1 MPNYNK
7 SFSFRNGVQVDEDD
21 LIVRGSLVGI
31 GTTVPRTELD
41 VYGTATVS
49 GVTSSVNIYSTGV
62 GTFSQVHVG
71 TGVTIYGGTTG
82 IISATKFYGDGSTLS
97 NIPSATWTQ
106 TGAGN
111 TTIYKEGAVGIATTA
126 VAQSLTIG
134 GRPDHGERG
143 VGIDSTGTIR
153 ATGVITATSFVGAGD
168 YITNLNADN
177 ITSGTLP
184 AAAFPNYIA
193 ISGIATINNADVVD
207 LDVSGVG
214 TVATLNSTSA
224 TLTTISSTDL
234 TASGG
239 LTVTGVSTFQNDAT
253 FTGQNYNAFWD
264 KSDNSLRFT
273 DNSKAKF
280 GDHSGTG
287 DLHISHEN
295 DVSLIRD
302 TRAGVAATLAIGADK
317 LILRNKDG
325 NEKYLEADDNGSVQ
339 IYHNFIPKFQ
349 TSGLGATVYGTL
361 DATQINVTGVS
372 TLTGHVS
379 LGGTLTGQI
388 KIPDNKTFKIGA
400 GLTAT
405 YIPGATAEVAV
416 HQESNVHHII
426 ENSGKKSA
434 WISRVSGTLVPQFR
448 INHNSAVEA
457 YYANGGIKFSTSGIG
472 ATVYGQLYTT
482 DLKVTGVSTFTGTVV
497 ANGDVTLGNATSDD
511 IALTGRITS
520 GIIPSSDIDHDLGSS
535 SLRWHN
541 FWVQDIN
548 ATSSNVTGLSTVT
561 GTLGVTGRVDVD
573 NIRIDGNS
581 IDTVS
586 GQLQLGSTE
595 GTVEVND
602 NLEVTGVSTF
612 IGAVQVNT
620 SVVPDTD
627 LGANLGGASKYFGT
641 ARVGSINIG
650 IGDTNLVTTRDA
662 NLRLD
667 SATGVVTVDNDLVVT
682 DGAVV
687 TGIATFSNTTTFT
700 GQIDANGGATID
712 NVRIGVAD
720 NNTIDT
726 ASGNLKLSAASGSS
740 VQMTDVTVPQGTF
753 LSGIA
758 TLGTGIAPNTDKG
771 AYLGTATKVFSE
783 AHIDEVRIGVGATNE
798 IDTRE
803 GNLILDAASNIVEV
817 DAILQ
822 ANGVTNLNGNVAAST
837 KAFFVNAGNNR
848 IGFGTAVPST
858 DFEVIKD
865 SGNLNSQYIARAGT
879 SNLVVGQQLV
889 GAGNSSL
896 VISYAGNTAK
906 LENKDIG
913 NINVD
918 LATGGGTPTND
929 TFLHVRHSNTPIVS
943 IGHSG
948 FVGINKALPSSELD
962 INGTLNSLNVLVS
975 GIMTIGS
982 GANQMTFGGGIYN
995 ANLLGTLTGQVSA
1008 QAGVSTFRKLN
1019 VLDTVDFAE
1028 QATFVGLSSFS
1039 GKVGIGTTTVG
1050 SATFRNQGDSSFVGD
1065 ATFDQKIAVG
1075 KNTFLTDSRP
1085 LPTGSNLPSIQYGNI
1100 QNQNNASF
1108 IGQSVIFCA
1117 YGARNDISTI
1127 EHTDSRADENH
1138 NYQSRIGINTHV
1150 PRACLDLG
1158 NSKDA
1163 MILPQMTATE
1173 KNFWKNNPI
1182 VATIMD
1188 YGGSS
1193 QSIPRGGSLFF
1204 NTTDQRAEISVG
1216 HTGGI
1221 SCGIATLTENDSG
1234 FSAYVPPV
1242 MTTTNR
1248 DTMTAKGNQ
1257 GGIPAGAI
1265 IYNKTTSKL
1274 QVYSGSG
1281 TSWTDLH

>member
-224 TLTTISSTDL
+224 TLTTISATNL

-239 LTVTGVSTFQNDAT
+239 LNVTGVSTFGDIKTGSAATVGFGATVAFHDDVKAT
-253 FTGQNYNAFWD
+253 FG
-264 KSDNSLRFT
+264 
-273 DNSKAKF
+273 
-280 GDHSGTG
+280 HSADLKIHHGGGPSGEASYIDEDGTG
-287 DLHISHEN
+287 KLYIRSNTVAIKGITSNEPLAMFIEN
-295 DVSLIRD
+295 GSAELYHDNLIR
-302 TRAGVAATLAIGADK
+302 L
-317 LILRNKDG
+317 
-325 NEKYLEADDNGSVQ
+325 S
-339 IYHNFIPKFQ
+339 

-361 DATQINVTGVS
+361 DATQINVAGVS

-434 WISRVSGTLVPQFR
+434 WISRVSGVGLVPQFR

-472 ATVYGQLYTT
+472 ATVYGQLDTN
-482 DLKVTGVSTFTGTVV
+482 DLKVTGVSTFTGTLD
-497 ANGDVTLGNATSDD
+497 ANGNVELGTNASNTVTVNADVASSL
-511 IALTGRITS
+511 
-520 GIIPSSDIDHDLGSS
+520 IPASDIIHDLGASGS
-535 SLRWHN
+535 RWHN

-573 NIRIDGNS
+573 NVRIDGNS

-783 AHIDEVRIGVGATNE
+783 AHIDEVRIGVGATNQ

-803 GNLILDAASNIVEV
+803 GNLILNADSGIVEV
-817 DAILQ
+817 DGTLQ
-822 ANGVTNLNGNVAAST
+822 TDGAVNFNGNVAAST

-896 VISYAGNTAK
+896 VISYSGNAAK
-906 LENKDIG
+906 IENKDIG
-913 NINVD
+913 TINVD

-929 TFLHVRHSNTPIVS
+929 TFLNVRHANTPIVS

-962 INGTLNSLNVLVS
+962 INGTLNSLNVFVS

-995 ANLLGTLTGQVSA
+995 ANLKGTLTGQVSA
-1008 QAGVSTFRKLN
+1008 LTGVSTFRQLN
-1019 VLDTVDFAE
+1019 VLDEAEFAQE
-1028 QATFVGLSSFS
+1028 TIFVGLSSFS
-1039 GKVGIGTTTVG
+1039 GKVGIGTTTMG
-1050 SATFRNQGDSSFVGD
+1050 SASLRVQGDSAFVGNV
-1065 ATFDQKIAVG
+1065 TFDQKIGVG
-1075 KNTFLTDSRP
+1075 TNVYWQDSRP
-1085 LPTGSNLPSIQYGNI
+1085 LPTGSNLANIQYGNL
-1100 QNQNNASF
+1100 QNKFAASF
-1108 IGQSVIFCA
+1108 IGQSAIFCA
-1117 YGARNDISTI
+1117 YDARNDISTL
-1127 EHTDSRADENH
+1127 EHSDARANTNP

-1173 KNFWKNNPI
+1173 KNFWKLNPI
-1182 VATIMD
+1182 VQTIMD
-1188 YGGSS
+1188 YGGARG
-1193 QSIPRGGSLFF
+1193 SIPRGGSLFF

-1216 HTGGI
+1216 HTGGV

-1265 IYNKTTSKL
+1265 IYNKTDSKL

>member
-224 TLTTISSTDL
+224 TLTTISATNL

-239 LTVTGVSTFQNDAT
+239 LNVTGVSTFGDIKTGSAATVGFGATVAFHDDVKAT
-253 FTGQNYNAFWD
+253 FG
-264 KSDNSLRFT
+264 
-273 DNSKAKF
+273 
-280 GDHSGTG
+280 HSADLKIHHGGGPSGEASYIDEDGTG
-287 DLHISHEN
+287 KLYIRSNTVAIKGITSNEPLAMFIEN
-295 DVSLIRD
+295 GSAELYHDNLIR
-302 TRAGVAATLAIGADK
+302 L
-317 LILRNKDG
+317 
-325 NEKYLEADDNGSVQ
+325 S
-339 IYHNFIPKFQ
+339 

-361 DATQINVTGVS
+361 DATQINVAGVS

-426 ENSGKKSA
+426 ENSGKRSG
-434 WISRVSGTLVPQFR
+434 WFSRTSGAIVPQFR

-472 ATVYGQLYTT
+472 ATVYGQLDTN
-482 DLKVTGVSTFTGTVV
+482 DLKVTGVSTFTGTLD
-497 ANGDVTLGNATSDD
+497 ANGNVELGTNASNTVTVNADVASSL
-511 IALTGRITS
+511 
-520 GIIPSSDIDHDLGSS
+520 IPASDIIHDLGASGS
-535 SLRWHN
+535 RWHN

-573 NIRIDGNS
+573 NVRIDGNS

-783 AHIDEVRIGVGATNE
+783 AHIDEVRIGVGATNQ

-803 GNLILDAASNIVEV
+803 GNLILNADSGIVEV
-817 DAILQ
+817 DGTLQ
-822 ANGVTNLNGNVAAST
+822 TDGAVNFNGNVAAST

-896 VISYAGNTAK
+896 VISYSGNAAK
-906 LENKDIG
+906 IENKDIG
-913 NINVD
+913 TINVD

-929 TFLHVRHSNTPIVS
+929 TFLNVRHANTPIVS

-962 INGTLNSLNVLVS
+962 INGTLNSLNVFVS

-995 ANLLGTLTGQVSA
+995 ANLKGTLTGQVSA
-1008 QAGVSTFRKLN
+1008 LTGVSTFRKLN
-1019 VLDTVDFAE
+1019 VLDEAEFAQE
-1028 QATFVGLSSFS
+1028 TIFVGLSSFS
-1039 GKVGIGTTTVG
+1039 GKVGIGTTTMG
-1050 SATFRNQGDSSFVGD
+1050 SASLRVQGDSAFVGNV
-1065 ATFDQKIAVG
+1065 TFDQKIGVG
-1075 KNTFLTDSRP
+1075 TNVYWQDSRP
-1085 LPTGSNLPSIQYGNI
+1085 LPTGSNLANIQYGNL
-1100 QNQNNASF
+1100 QNKFAASF
-1108 IGQSVIFCA
+1108 IGQSAIFCA
-1117 YGARNDISTI
+1117 YDARNDISTL
-1127 EHTDSRADENH
+1127 EHSDARANTNP

-1242 MTTTNR
+1242 MTTTDRN
-1248 DTMTAKGNQ
+1248 TMTAKGNQ

-1265 IYNKTTSKL
+1265 IYNKTDSKL

>member
-62 GTFSQVHVG
+62 GTFSQIHVG

-184 AAAFPNYIA
+184 ASAFPNYIS

-224 TLTTISSTDL
+224 TLTTISATDL

-239 LTVTGVSTFQNDAT
+239 LTVTGVSTFNNNVKFPGSSAEAMW
-253 FTGQNYNAFWD
+253 NKANNAFELND
-264 KSDNSLRFT
+264 NVKLKLGSAGVTEIYHQSSTDQSIIKSD
-273 DNSKAKF
+273 SKIVSIMS
-280 GDHSGTG
+280 GDT
-287 DLHISHEN
+287 
-295 DVSLIRD
+295 
-302 TRAGVAATLAIGADK
+302 
-317 LILRNKDG
+317 
-325 NEKYLEADDNGSVQ
+325 VQ
-339 IYHNFIPKFQ
+339 IEDEGGTNIAEFKKLGGSSLYHDGGSRKFE
-349 TSGLGATVYGTL
+349 TSGLGATVYGSL
-361 DATQINVTGVS
+361 DATQLNITGVS
-372 TLTGHVS
+372 TFGDIKTGSAATVGF
-379 LGGTLTGQI
+379 GGTVSFDDNAKATFGYEEDLSIYHSGSHSFIEDTGTGNLVLKGSRIDIQ
-388 KIPDNKTFKIGA
+388 DASSNTLLLAEGGQYVRLNYGANERFRTTAIGA
-400 GLTAT
+400 SVL
-405 YIPGATAEVAV
+405 
-416 HQESNVHHII
+416 
-426 ENSGKKSA
+426 
-434 WISRVSGTLVPQFR
+434 
-448 INHNSAVEA
+448 
-457 YYANGGIKFSTSGIG
+457 
-472 ATVYGQLYTT
+472 GQLDTT
-482 DLKVTGVSTFTGTVV
+482 DLKVTGVSTFSSTLD
-497 ANGDVTLGNATSDD
+497 ANGNVELGTNASNTVTFNADVASALIPATD
-511 IALTGRITS
+511 IA
-520 GIIPSSDIDHDLGSS
+520 HDLGANGS
-535 SLRWHN
+535 RWHN
-541 FWVQDIN
+541 LWIQDIN
-548 ATSSNVTGLSTVT
+548 ATSSDVTGLSTVT
-561 GTLGVTGRVDVD
+561 GTLDVNGSADID

-586 GQLQLGSTE
+586 GQLQLKSTE

-612 IGAVQVNT
+612 TGAVQVNT

-627 LGANLGGASKYFGT
+627 LGANLGSSSKYFT
-641 ARVGSINIG
+641 DARVGAINVG
-650 IGDTNLVTTRDA
+650 VAVTNLVTTRDA

-667 SATGVVTVDNDLVVT
+667 GATGLVTIDNDLVVT

-783 AHIDEVRIGVGATNE
+783 AHIDEVRIGVGATNQ

-803 GNLILDAASNIVEV
+803 GNLILNADSGIVEV
-817 DAILQ
+817 DGTLQ
-822 ANGVTNLNGNVAAST
+822 TDGAVNFNGNVAAST

-896 VISYAGNTAK
+896 VISYAGNAAK
-906 LENKDIG
+906 IENKDIG
-913 NINVD
+913 TINVD

-929 TFLHVRHSNTPIVS
+929 TFLNVRHANTPIVS

-975 GIMTIGS
+975 GVMTIGS
-982 GANQMTFGGGIYN
+982 GANQMTFGAGIYN

-1008 QAGVSTFRKLN
+1008 QTGVSTFRKLN
-1019 VLDTVDFAE
+1019 VLDTADFAQE
-1028 QATFVGLSSFS
+1028 TTFVGLSSFS
-1039 GKVGIGTTTVG
+1039 GKVGIGTTTIG
-1050 SATFRNQGDSSFVGD
+1050 TATFRNQGDSSFVGD

-1204 NTTDQRAEISVG
+1204 NTTAQRAEISVG

>member
-62 GTFSQVHVG
+62 GTFSQIHVG

-184 AAAFPNYIA
+184 AAAFPNYIS

-224 TLTTISSTDL
+224 TLTTISATNL

-239 LTVTGVSTFQNDAT
+239 LNVTGVSTFGDIKTGSAATVGFGATVAFHDDVKAT
-253 FTGQNYNAFWD
+253 FG
-264 KSDNSLRFT
+264 
-273 DNSKAKF
+273 
-280 GDHSGTG
+280 HSADLKIHHGGGPSGEASYIDEDGTG
-287 DLHISHEN
+287 KLYIRSNTVAIKGITANEPLAMFTEN
-295 DVSLIRD
+295 GSAELYHDNLIR
-302 TRAGVAATLAIGADK
+302 L
-317 LILRNKDG
+317 
-325 NEKYLEADDNGSVQ
+325 S
-339 IYHNFIPKFQ
+339 

-361 DATQINVTGVS
+361 DATQINITGVS
-372 TLTGHVS
+372 TFGDIKTGSAATVGF
-379 LGGTLTGQI
+379 GGTVSF
-388 KIPDNKTFKIGA
+388 N
-400 GLTAT
+400 
-405 YIPGATAEVAV
+405 GATKATFGHSPELEIY
-416 HQESNVHHII
+416 HDSSNN
-426 ENSGKKSA
+426 NSY
-434 WISRVSGTLVPQFR
+434 ISHTDTGNLFIHSDSIAIRKQNQQAYFLGQNGAATL
-448 INHNSAVEA
+448 
-457 YYANGGIKFSTSGIG
+457 YNGGSERLITTGIG
-472 ATVYGQLYTT
+472 VSVLGQLDTT
-482 DLKVTGVSTFTGTVV
+482 DLKVTGVSTFSSTLD
-497 ANGDVTLGNATSDD
+497 ANGNVELGTNASNTVTFNADVASALIPATD
-511 IALTGRITS
+511 IV
-520 GIIPSSDIDHDLGSS
+520 HDLGANGS
-535 SLRWHN
+535 RWHN
-541 FWVQDIN
+541 LWIQDIN
-548 ATSSNVTGLSTVT
+548 ATSSDVTGLSTVT
-561 GTLGVTGRVDVD
+561 GTLDVNGSADID
-573 NIRIDGNS
+573 NVRIDGNS

-586 GQLQLGSTE
+586 GQLQLKSTE

-612 IGAVQVNT
+612 TGAVQVNT

-627 LGANLGGASKYFGT
+627 LGANLGSSSKYFT
-641 ARVGSINIG
+641 DARVAAINVG
-650 IGDTNLVTTRDA
+650 VAVTNLVTTRDA

-667 SATGVVTVDNDLVVT
+667 GATGLVTIDNDLVVT

-726 ASGNLKLSAASGSS
+726 STGDLKLSAASGSS
-740 VQMTDVTVPQGTF
+740 VQMTDITVPQGTF

-758 TLGTGIAPNTDKG
+758 TLGTGIQPNADKG

-837 KAFFVNAGNNR
+837 KAFFVNASNNR

-865 SGNLNSQYIARAGT
+865 TGNLNSQYIARAGT

-896 VISYAGNTAK
+896 VISYAGNAAK
-906 LENKDIG
+906 IENKDIG
-913 NINVD
+913 TINVD

-929 TFLHVRHSNTPIVS
+929 TFLNVRHANTPIVS

-975 GIMTIGS
+975 GVMTIGS
-982 GANQMTFGGGIYN
+982 GANQMTFGAGIYN

-1008 QAGVSTFRKLN
+1008 QTGVSTFRKLN
-1019 VLDTVDFAE
+1019 VLDTAEFA
-1028 QATFVGLSSFS
+1028 QQTTFVGLSSFS

-1127 EHTDSRADENH
+1127 EHTDSRADENP

-1204 NTTDQRAEISVG
+1204 NTTAQRAEISVG

>member
-62 GTFSQVHVG
+62 GTFSQLHVG

-184 AAAFPNYIA
+184 AAAFPNYIS

-224 TLTTISSTDL
+224 TLTTISATNL

-239 LTVTGVSTFQNDAT
+239 LNVTGLSTFAAASSFTSTINANDDIT
-253 FTGQNYNAFWD
+253 IVDD
-264 KSDNSLRFT
+264 KQINVGTDSDLQ
-273 DNSKAKF
+273 
-280 GDHSGTG
+280 
-287 DLHISHEN
+287 ISHEN
-295 DVSLIRD
+295 GVSLIRD
-302 TRAGVAATLAIGADK
+302 TRAGVAATLAIGADH

-325 NEKYLEADDNGSVQ
+325 NENYLEATDNGSVK
-339 IYHNFIPKFQ
+339 IYHDFSPKFQ

-361 DATQINVTGVS
+361 DATQLNITGVSTFGDIKTGSAATVGFGGTVSFDDNAKATFGYEEDLSIYHTGGHSYITETSADTPGDLHIQANNLKLRNWNGGQDYIMCTSSGSVDLFYNDVLRFSTSGIGVTVTGETKTTNLNVTGVS
-372 TLTGHVS
+372 TVAGNLDANGNVDLGAAASNTITFNGHVDS
-379 LGGTLTGQI
+379 ALL
-388 KIPDNKTFKIGA
+388 P
-400 GLTAT
+400 AT
-405 YIPGATAEVAV
+405 
-416 HQESNVHHII
+416 
-426 ENSGKKSA
+426 
-434 WISRVSGTLVPQFR
+434 
-448 INHNSAVEA
+448 
-457 YYANGGIKFSTSGIG
+457 
-472 ATVYGQLYTT
+472 
-482 DLKVTGVSTFTGTVV
+482 
-497 ANGDVTLGNATSDD
+497 D
-511 IALTGRITS
+511 IA
-520 GIIPSSDIDHDLGSS
+520 HDLGSS

-561 GTLGVTGRVDVD
+561 GTLDVNGSVDID

-581 IDTVS
+581 IDTVA
-586 GQLQLGSTE
+586 GQLQLKSTE

-612 IGAVQVNT
+612 TGAVQVNT

-650 IGDTNLVTTRDA
+650 IAASNLVTTRDA

-726 ASGNLKLSAASGSS
+726 SSGDLKLSAASGSS
-740 VQMTDVTVPQGTF
+740 VQMTDITVPQGTY
-753 LSGIA
+753 LSGIVTA
-758 TLGTGIAPNTDKG
+758 ATGIQPNADKG
-771 AYLGTATKVFSE
+771 TYLGTATKSFSG
-783 AHIDEVRIGVGATNE
+783 AHIDEVRIGIGATNE

-837 KAFFVNAGNNR
+837 KAFFVNASNNR

-896 VISYAGNTAK
+896 VISYAGNAAK
-906 LENKDIG
+906 IENKDIG
-913 NINVD
+913 TINVD

-929 TFLHVRHSNTPIVS
+929 TFLNVRHANTPIVS

-948 FVGINKALPSSELD
+948 FVGINKPLPSSELD

-995 ANLLGTLTGQVSA
+995 ANLKGTLTGQVSA
-1008 QAGVSTFRKLN
+1008 LTGVSTFRKLN
-1019 VLDTVDFAE
+1019 VLDTADFAQE
-1028 QATFVGLSSFS
+1028 TTFVGLSSFS
-1039 GKVGIGTTTVG
+1039 GKVGIGTTTIG

-1065 ATFDQKIAVG
+1065 VTIDQKIAVG

-1117 YGARNDISTI
+1117 YSARNDISTI

-1242 MTTTNR
+1242 MTTTDRN
-1248 DTMTAKGNQ
+1248 TMTTKTNQ

-1281 TSWTDLH
+1281 TTWADLH

>member
-184 AAAFPNYIA
+184 AAAFPNYIS

-224 TLTTISSTDL
+224 TLTTISATDL
-234 TASGG
+234 TASGD
-239 LTVTGVSTFQNDAT
+239 LTVSRNVNVSGVSTFGDALVAEQIT
-253 FTGQNYNAFWD
+253 FQ
-264 KSDNSLRFT
+264 DNK
-273 DNSKAKF
+273 KAQF
-280 GDHSGTG
+280 GTNV
-287 DLHISHEN
+287 DLEISHSN

-325 NEKYLEADDNGSVQ
+325 NEKYLEADDNGSVK
-339 IYHNFIPKFQ
+339 IYHDFSPKFQ

-361 DATQINVTGVS
+361 DATQINITGVS
-372 TLTGHVS
+372 TFGDIKTGS
-379 LGGTLTGQI
+379 
-388 KIPDNKTFKIGA
+388 A
-400 GLTAT
+400 AT
-405 YIPGATAEVAV
+405 VGFGATVAFDDDAKATFG
-416 HQESNVHHII
+416 H
-426 ENSGKKSA
+426 SA
-434 WISRVSGTLVPQFR
+434 DLKIY
-448 INHNSAVEA
+448 HNSSNSNSYISNNNAGSLNIGSTQLNITSYGLGEYMAKFIEDKQVEL
-457 YYANGGIKFSTSGIG
+457 YYNDVLRFSTTGIG
-472 ATVYGQLYTT
+472 ASVLGQLDTN
-482 DLKVTGVSTFTGTVV
+482 DLKVAGVSTFTGTLD
-497 ANGDVTLGNATSDD
+497 ANGNVDLGAAASNTITFNGHVDSALLPATD
-511 IALTGRITS
+511 IV
-520 GIIPSSDIDHDLGSS
+520 HDLGST

-573 NIRIDGNS
+573 NVRIDGNS
-581 IDTVS
+581 IDTVA

-612 IGAVQVNT
+612 TGAVQVNT

-627 LGANLGGASKYFGT
+627 LGANLGGASKYFGN
-641 ARVGSINIG
+641 ARVGAVNVGVGAS
-650 IGDTNLVTTRDA
+650 NLVTTRDA

-667 SATGVVTVDNDLVVT
+667 SATGLVTIDNDLVVT

-726 ASGNLKLSAASGSS
+726 SSGNLKLSAASGSS
-740 VQMTDVTVPQGTF
+740 VEMTDITVPQGTY
-753 LSGIA
+753 LSGIVTA
-758 TLGTGIAPNTDKG
+758 ATGIQPNTDKG
-771 AYLGTATKVFSE
+771 TYLGTATKSFSG

-837 KAFFVNAGNNR
+837 KAFFVNASNNR

-896 VISYAGNTAK
+896 VISYAGNAAK
-906 LENKDIG
+906 IENKDIG
-913 NINVD
+913 TINVD

-929 TFLHVRHSNTPIVS
+929 TFLNVRHANTPIVS

-995 ANLLGTLTGQVSA
+995 ANLKGTLTGQVSA
-1008 QAGVSTFRKLN
+1008 LTGVSTFRQLN
-1019 VLDTVDFAE
+1019 VLDEAEFAQE
-1028 QATFVGLSSFS
+1028 TIFVGLSSFS

-1173 KNFWKNNPI
+1173 KNFWKLNPI
-1182 VATIMD
+1182 VQTIMD
-1188 YGGSS
+1188 YGGARG
-1193 QSIPRGGSLFF
+1193 SIPRGGSLFF

>member
-184 AAAFPNYIA
+184 ASAFPDYIS
-193 ISGIATINNADVVD
+193 ISGIATIQESHITQLNVTGVAT
-207 LDVSGVG
+207 VSG
-214 TVATLNSTSA
+214 
-224 TLTTISSTDL
+224 
-234 TASGG
+234 SGG
-239 LTVTGVSTFQNDAT
+239 LNVTNNLDVNGATDIDGQTDLDDLIVAGVTTFNNNVKFPGASAEAMW
-253 FTGQNYNAFWD
+253 NKANNAFELND
-264 KSDNSLRFT
+264 DVKLKVGS
-273 DNSKAKF
+273 A
-280 GDHSGTG
+280 G
-287 DLHISHEN
+287 DLEISHSN

-361 DATQINVTGVS
+361 DATQINITGVS
-372 TLTGHVS
+372 TFSNESSFAKQVS
-379 LGGTLTGQI
+379 I
-388 KIPDNKTFKIGA
+388 
-400 GLTAT
+400 
-405 YIPGATAEVAV
+405 
-416 HQESNVHHII
+416 
-426 ENSGKKSA
+426 NS
-434 WISRVSGTLVPQFR
+434 
-448 INHNSAVEA
+448 H
-457 YYANGGIKFSTSGIG
+457 
-472 ATVYGQLYTT
+472 
-482 DLKVTGVSTFTGTVV
+482 LKVTGVSTFSGVVNTDSDLNANTINITDTIAHRGDLNTKIRFPNVDQVTVETGGTERTRVNSDGLTVV
-497 ANGDVTLGNATSDD
+497 GITSTTHLNVTGVSTFSSTLDANGNVELGTNASNTVTFNADVASALIPATD
-511 IALTGRITS
+511 IV
-520 GIIPSSDIDHDLGSS
+520 HDLGANGS
-535 SLRWHN
+535 RWHN
-541 FWVQDIN
+541 LWIQDIN
-548 ATSSNVTGLSTVT
+548 ATNSDVIGLSTVT
-561 GTLGVTGRVDVD
+561 GTLDVNGSADID
-573 NIRIDGNS
+573 NVRIDGNS

-595 GTVEVND
+595 GTVEIDD

-612 IGAVQVNT
+612 TGAVQVNT

-627 LGANLGGASKYFGT
+627 LGANLGSSSKYFT
-641 ARVGSINIG
+641 DARVGAINVG
-650 IGDTNLVTTRDA
+650 VAVTNLVTTRDA

-667 SATGVVTVDNDLVVT
+667 GATGLVTIDNDLVVT

-740 VQMTDVTVPQGTF
+740 VQMTDITVPQGTF

-758 TLGTGIAPNTDKG
+758 TLGTGIQPNADKG

-783 AHIDEVRIGVGATNE
+783 AHIDEVRIGVGATNQ

-803 GNLILDAASNIVEV
+803 GNLILNADSGIVEI
-817 DAILQ
+817 DGTLQ
-822 ANGVTNLNGNVAAST
+822 TDGAVNFNGNIAAAT

-865 SGNLNSQYIARAGT
+865 TGNLNSQYIARAGT

-896 VISYAGNTAK
+896 VISYAGNAAK
-906 LENKDIG
+906 IENKDIG
-913 NINVD
+913 TINVD

-929 TFLHVRHSNTPIVS
+929 TFLNVRHANTPIVS

-975 GIMTIGS
+975 GVMTIGS
-982 GANQMTFGGGIYN
+982 GADQMTFGAGVYN

-1008 QAGVSTFRKLN
+1008 QTGVSTFRKLN
-1019 VLDTVDFAE
+1019 VLDTADFAQE
-1028 QATFVGLSSFS
+1028 TTFVGLSSFS
-1039 GKVGIGTTTVG
+1039 GKVGIGTTTIG
-1050 SATFRNQGDSSFVGD
+1050 TATFRNQGDSSFVGD
-1065 ATFDQKIAVG
+1065 VTIDQKIAVG

-1127 EHTDSRADENH
+1127 EHTDSRADENP

-1204 NTTDQRAEISVG
+1204 NTTAQRAEISVG

-1242 MTTTNR
+1242 MTTDDRN
-1248 DTMTAKGNQ
+1248 TMTAKGNQ